1 MSKSRKAV
9 STRKHRGA
17 KELCLAPDYLLS
29 NHHFLQ
35 LLEVSACGLFEAER
49 LGAWVLADWLEEQGD
64 FALAECFRESLHSAQ
79 VIPLPESHR
88 LAWRPV
94 IGCHQGLFY
103 CGGRRLLG
111 PALKANRPG
120 LELVQTLDLQAC
132 GLSAEQLRRLLDCK
146 KISQVVRLN
155 LRDNFLGNLG
165 ATLLAQNDRLGN
177 LMDLSLWGCQ
187 INREGAQNLA
197 LAANLTNLKKLNM
210 RNNPLMREGAQH
222 ILESAR
228 LSCLDT
234 LVLQRIHF
242 NDGPFASNP
251 GWPRLRMLYLGS
263 NRIGP
268 EVLRAL
274 VSSNRLNGLEYLE
287 LNGNLIRSLGAKILA
302 TAHHWPKLQT
312 LELRDNRIGPGGARM
327 LKNMSLPGLKLFDI
341 RDNWLG
347 ETGTALLRVSPLN
360 QNKAKLKLGKNKP
373 RPRLPLG
380 MRPVQAGNM
389 VRQAWRQ
396 VRRMFGI

>member
-1 MSKSRKAV
+1 
-9 STRKHRGA
+9 
-17 KELCLAPDYLLS
+17 
-29 NHHFLQ
+29 
-35 LLEVSACGLFEAER
+35 
-49 LGAWVLADWLEEQGD
+49 
-64 FALAECFRESLHSAQ
+64 
-79 VIPLPESHR
+79 
-88 LAWRPV
+88 
-94 IGCHQGLFY
+94 
-103 CGGRRLLG
+103 
-111 PALKANRPG
+111 
-120 LELVQTLDLQAC
+120 
-132 GLSAEQLRRLLDCK
+132 
-146 KISQVVRLN
+146 
-155 LRDNFLGNLG
+155 
-165 ATLLAQNDRLGN
+165 
-177 LMDLSLWGCQ
+177 
-187 INREGAQNLA
+187 
-197 LAANLTNLKKLNM
+197 
-210 RNNPLMREGAQH
+210 MREGAQY

-327 LKNMSLPGLKLFDI
+327 LKNISLPALKLFDI

-360 QNKAKLKLGKNKP
+360 QNKA
-373 RPRLPLG
+373 
-380 MRPVQAGNM
+380 
-389 VRQAWRQ
+389 
-396 VRRMFGI
+396 